1 MGKLKTGWYKH
12 ANNQYPKWKAFI
24 NIEEKNYFGFGVDGT
39 KMKMMLDFKQMK
51 HYIKNGCVPFNP
63 DAE

>member
-1 MGKLKTGWYKH
+1 MSKLKTGWYKH
-12 ANNQYPKWKAFI
+12 VNNQYPKWKVFI
-24 NIEEKNYFGFGVDGT
+24 NMEEKTYFGFGVDGT
-39 KMKMMLDFKQMK
+39 RIKLMLDFSQMK